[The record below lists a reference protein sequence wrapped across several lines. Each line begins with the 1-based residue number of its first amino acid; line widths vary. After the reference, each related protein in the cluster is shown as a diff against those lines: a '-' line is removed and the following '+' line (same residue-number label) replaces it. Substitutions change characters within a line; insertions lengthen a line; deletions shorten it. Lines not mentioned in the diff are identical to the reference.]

1 MSIRV
6 YQGLGEERK
15 WDMAKAKTA
24 TIFFCQNCGHESAK
38 WMGQCPA
45 CKEWN
50 TFVEETVNKADLRA
64 AGGAV
69 KRVGE
74 RQEPCALSEV
84 MIHEESKILTG
95 IGELDR
101 VLGGGIVQGSLTLVG
116 GDPGIGKSTLLLQVC
131 RNLAQDGHMV
141 LYISGEESQ
150 VQIKMRAD
158 RIGSFR
164 EQMLL
169 LCETNLG
176 DIEEVIRRTK
186 PEIVVIDSIQT
197 MYNENVSAAPGSVS
211 QVRESTGVLLQLAK
225 GLNVSVFIVGHVT
238 KEGTVAGPRVL
249 EHMVDTVLYFEGD
262 RHASYR
268 ILRGVKNRF
277 GSTNEIGVFEMREQ
291 GLVEVAN
298 ASEYMLSGRPENASG
313 SVVTCAMEGT
323 RPLLVEIQALV
334 CQSNF
339 GIPRRQ
345 TTGTDFNR
353 VNLLMAVL
361 EKRLGVQLAGCDAY
375 VNITGGMKIQE
386 PAIDLGIVIAILSSF
401 RNRAVNPK
409 LIAFGEVGLSGEV
422 RAVSQASQR
431 VAEARKLGF
440 EICIIPAVSEKDCQL
455 DMQNNM
461 SGIRIIGVR
470 NLQDVMDQ
478 I

>member
-1 MSIRV
+1 MGRRSSSLAPSTLADISI
-6 YQGLGEERK
+6 
-15 WDMAKAKTA
+15 
-24 TIFFCQNCGHESAK
+24 S
-38 WMGQCPA
+38 
-45 CKEWN
+45 
-50 TFVEETVNKADLRA
+50 
-64 AGGAV
+64 
-69 KRVGE
+69 
-74 RQEPCALSEV
+74 
-84 MIHEESKILTG
+84 EESRIVTG

-131 RNLAQDGHMV
+131 RNLSGAGHKV
-141 LYISGEESQ
+141 LYISGEESLT
-150 VQIKMRAD
+150 QIKMRAD
-158 RIGSFR
+158 RLGEFTR
-164 EQMLL
+164 EMQL
-169 LCETNLG
+169 LCETNL
-176 DIEEVIRRTK
+176 DEITEVIRSCK
-186 PEIVVIDSIQT
+186 PEAVVIDSIQT

-211 QVRESTGVLLQLAK
+211 QVRESTGILLQLAK
-225 GLNVSVFIVGHVT
+225 GLGVSVFIVGHVT

-291 GLVEVAN
+291 GLVEVQN
-298 ASEYMLSGRPENASG
+298 PSEYMLNGRPENASG
-313 SVVTCAMEGT
+313 SVVACTMEGT

-361 EKRLGVQLAGCDAY
+361 EKRSGLQLASCDAY
-375 VNITGGMKIQE
+375 VNITGGIKIME
-386 PAIDLGIVIAILSSF
+386 PAIDLGIVLAIVSSF
-401 RNRAVNPK
+401 RNRAMSPK

-422 RAVSQASQR
+422 RAVSMARQR
-431 VAEARKLGF
+431 VAEAEKLGF
-440 EICIIPAVSEKDCQL
+440 TTCIVPYVCAEDCRK
-455 DMQNNM
+455 N
-461 SGIRIIGVR
+461 SRIRVVGVR
-470 NLQDVMDQ
+470 SVQDAINVVMNAEEET
-478 I
+478 